1 MVSQKIKFDVEIG
14 DDTAGKGSVIII
26 AEMESHVLYN
36 AIRLEGERTK
46 IVCRKD
52 ALEAIQN
59 SSLDVILLDCGSDT
73 ICGLELLRKIK
84 NLRVD
89 TPVIFI
95 AGESSMDVV
104 ADTLRTG
111 AREFF
116 IKPVDIF
123 ELKRVI
129 RRFLD
134 IKRASREKRIPFM
147 TSVTAGNDLCV
158 TSDKPSNLLRAASYI
173 GDNLSE
179 KITTEGLSRMAN
191 LSKYHFCRN
200 FKKHFG
206 TSPMKFVTLVKINK
220 AKELLKRE
228 DLRVKEVASHTGF
241 NNLGTFI
248 RQFKKAE
255 GLTPTSYKELRK
267 KSSAK

>member
-1 MVSQKIKFDVEIG
+1 MGSR
-14 DDTAGKGSVIII
+14 DDGLGKGSVIII
-26 AEMESHVLYN
+26 AEKENHLLYN
-36 AIRLEGERTK
+36 SIRLKGEQTK
-46 IVCRKD
+46 IFCRKE

-59 SSLDVILLDCGSDT
+59 SAPDIILLDCGSDA
-73 ICGLELLRKIK
+73 ICGLELLEKIK
-84 NLRVD
+84 TLRVD

-95 AGESSMDVV
+95 AGEGSTDAVV
-104 ADTLRTG
+104 NTLRTG

-116 IKPVDIF
+116 AKPVDIF

-129 RRFLD
+129 RRLLE
-134 IKRASREKRIPFM
+134 IKRASREKRVPF
-147 TSVTAGNDLCV
+147 TAGITAGSDPCV
-158 TSDKPSNLLRAASYI
+158 SSDKPPNLLRAASSI

-179 KITTEGLSRMAN
+179 KITLDGLSCLAN

-206 TSPMKFVTLVKINK
+206 VPPMKFVTLVKINK

-228 DLRVKEVASHTGF
+228 DLRVKEVASHAGF